1 MSAQSISFVLHEAG
15 AILTGSARPSA
26 NEIDQAIAEVS
37 RDPAD
42 AAAGGVLHEA
52 GLAALPVLAGR
63 LSADAPIEVV
73 ERFEAILKAVLLEG
87 LAGGVPGSTARDVAR
102 FQQELGFLFKYKSY
116 AVKCATPLGY
126 SIFFQRPREG
136 FSFQRH
142 VTRKTEVFHILDV
155 LPGGYAFVCRYEDWV
170 RAYDPAS
177 FAAWLAGGGD
187 PRYDAFRFDVRPGDV
202 FVIDQLNVVHTVVG
216 CVLEEFATVST
227 DMVDRLYDQN
237 LGRPMPAE
245 FDRAW
250 SRERLAALGYPRAA
264 RRLTPGGSGPA
275 ATPIEPVR
283 IAGGTV
289 TTLADTF
296 VLARRHAVDAGRTT
310 DVQHDDERAAILHV
324 TAGRGRVIVA
334 DREEAG
340 FAVPPSLPAGKADV
354 LLIPPG
360 TRYGFV
366 NEGDGPFEISEHRIA
381 LAAALA

>member
-1 MSAQSISFVLHEAG
+1 M
-15 AILTGSARPSA
+15 TPSA
-26 NEIDQAIAEVS
+26 SDIDRAIAEVS

-42 AAAGGVLHEA
+42 ATGGAVIREA

-63 LSADAPIEVV
+63 LTADAPIEVV

-87 LAGGVPGSTARDVAR
+87 LAGGVPGATAREVAR
-102 FQQELGFLFKYKSY
+102 FQQEIGFLFKYKSY

-126 SIFFQRPREG
+126 SVFFQRPGEG

-142 VTRKTEVFHILDV
+142 ITRKTEVFHILDA
-155 LPGGYAFVCRYEDWV
+155 LPGGYAFVCRYEDWAA
-170 RAYDPAS
+170 AYEPAA
-177 FAAWLAGGGD
+177 FAAWLAGAAD

-202 FVIDQLNVVHTVVG
+202 FVIDQLNVVHTVIG

-237 LGRPMPAE
+237 LGRPMPRE

-250 SRERLAALGYPRAA
+250 SRGRLASLPY
-264 RRLTPGGSGPA
+264 PA
-275 ATPIEPVR
+275 AGRVLTLGGRAPSAAPIEAVR

-289 TTLADTF
+289 RTLADTF
-296 VLARRHAVDAGRTT
+296 VLARHYVVDAARTT
-310 DVQHDDERAAILHV
+310 DVQHDDDRATILHV
-324 TAGRGRVIVA
+324 TAGRGRVVVA
-334 DREEAG
+334 DAEEAG
-340 FAVPPSLPAGKADV
+340 FSVPPSLPAVKADV
-354 LLIPPG
+354 LLVPPG

-381 LAAALA
+381 LAEALA

>member
-1 MSAQSISFVLHEAG
+1 MTPS
-15 AILTGSARPSA
+15 TGD
-26 NEIDQAIAEVS
+26 IDRAIAELS

-42 AAAGGVLHEA
+42 ADGGAVIREA
-52 GLAALPVLAGR
+52 GLAALPVLADR
-63 LSADAPIEVV
+63 LTADAPIEVV

-87 LAGGVPGSTARDVAR
+87 LADGVSGATAREVAR
-102 FQQELGFLFKYKSY
+102 FQQQVGFLLKYKSY

-126 SIFFQRPREG
+126 SVFFQRPGEG

-155 LPGGYAFVCRYEDWV
+155 LPGGYAFVCRYDDWA
-170 RAYDPAS
+170 RTYEPAA
-177 FAAWLAGGGD
+177 FAAWLAGSAD

-202 FVIDQLNVVHTVVG
+202 FVIDQLNVVHTVIG

-237 LGRPMPAE
+237 LGKPIPAE

-250 SRERLAALGYPRAA
+250 SRERLADLAYPPGA
-264 RRLTPGGSGPA
+264 RLLTVGGRTPVATPLERVPVAGGS
-275 ATPIEPVR
+275 VL
-283 IAGGTV
+283 
-289 TTLADTF
+289 TLADTF
-296 VLARRHAVDAGRTT
+296 VLARSHRVDAGRTT
-310 DVQHDDERAAILHV
+310 GIQHDDRRAAILHV
-324 TAGRGRVIVA
+324 TAGRGRIVVA
-334 DREEAG
+334 DREEAE
-340 FAVPPSLPAGKADV
+340 FSVQPSLPAGKADV

-366 NEGDGPFEISEHRIA
+366 NEGDGLFEISEHRIM